1 MRNRP
6 SDRRLRRGF
15 SLVEVIVAV
24 TIIALLAALVAPRLY
39 RFIGTAKDSKAKAE
53 TSSIA
58 QQVKLYMTEQG
69 TSRLSDDFR
78 LEVLLQRPDPYIENA
93 EQLIDPWGN
102 PYTIV
107 IPGEFNVDF
116 DIVSYGADGRPGGE
130 GENADIVHGSRR

>member
-58 QQVKLYMTEQG
+58 QQVKLYMTENG
-69 TSRLSDDFR
+69 LSTVPGEFELEWLCEGENPYLESTDD
-78 LEVLLQRPDPYIENA
+78 LK
-93 EQLIDPWGN
+93 DPWGN
-102 PYTIV
+102 TYVIV
-107 IPGEFNVDF
+107 IPGSGRDF
-116 DIVSYGADGRPGGE
+116 DIVSYGLDGQPGGE
-130 GENADIVHGSRR
+130 GENKDIVHGR